1 MKYILT
7 GRRGTLVRELLTTG
21 AFGCNTTTGAFGCN
35 TPNASSETSEL
46 IEGFLAEG
54 KRAEQVKLF

>member
-7 GRRGTLVRELLTTG
+7 WRRGTSVRELL
-21 AFGCNTTTGAFGCN
+21 TTGAFGCN